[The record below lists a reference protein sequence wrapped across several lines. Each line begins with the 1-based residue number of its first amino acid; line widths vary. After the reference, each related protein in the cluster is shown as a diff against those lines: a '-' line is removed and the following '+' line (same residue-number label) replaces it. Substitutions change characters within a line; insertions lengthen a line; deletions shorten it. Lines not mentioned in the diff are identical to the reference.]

1 MHVLSGTNLLTGAVA
16 VNTNFRLVVDAGAS
30 VEFSN
35 ATAALSGAGSFIKFG
50 NGTAILSGVNTHTG
64 TTNARNGVLQLEY
77 GTNNTSK
84 LADGAALTF
93 GGHTGLT
100 ATGADSNVAGNTQL
114 IGSGGGAIH
123 LNGGS
128 HTEVVSATTID
139 TGSNAVTRGTG
150 TSILRMN
157 VITRNN
163 SGGTIDFGAA
173 GIAQSDNNN
182 VNGILGGWATVGKTN
197 WATTVASGAADTAVN
212 ALATYGANTFTSG
225 TNSDVTSASQAIAA
239 STTNSLRFNAPQAT
253 TLTLNGLL
261 QMQSGGLLVTPNVG
275 AFNTVITGSAIQ
287 NAANTAGLEALIV
300 HQHNTSGVLEIASV
314 IQNNTNAQAFT
325 KTGAGTVILSGLNT
339 YTGAFSL
346 FEGTLQVGG
355 TAADPNTPTN
365 AFLSGFGAAGNNA
378 SAWNLGEGSTLR
390 FLTTNTSV
398 YNTPSFNGDGRV
410 VLAAGNLGE
419 ILFDDDNANWTG
431 DLDLIGGTIH
441 VNSNNN
447 ALGSVRGVVNVSDS
461 PSFVFRDG
469 RVLNKVFNYAEGTT
483 FNLVNFTT
491 TGQGAF
497 SGRQN
502 FNNTTTAGLVF
513 NLPTSTGNGSLVG
526 LNLSGVVYG
535 SNGFTKAG
543 NGILQ
548 ISGNNFTDVYDGY
561 TSINKTASLSG
572 QIAVNGG
579 VLYVGGARALGAHG
593 VGNEVVIAPGASLD
607 LRGQALNYGDD
618 SDLFRKI
625 IEISGSGLNGTGALR
640 NSTGTAQASFLTL
653 NANALINSGGTAN
666 SSVLVLGTF
675 DTNLNN
681 ANALTG
687 AFTRNR
693 PVIDGGGFDLTIQGA
708 RVATDN
714 FIIADPSFSSALGS
728 LLIREGGTRLRHEI
742 SAVVTALPITN
753 SDITNGIEIGYG
765 GLTAGDLTG
774 ALAGTG
780 ANVGARLSFDN
791 YWNTAHTVDITMNG
805 ALAAANNG
813 INALEVQ
820 FFTIPQGRTFLN
832 GSLNLTGDAMRNILV
847 AGTTGNYTVAEQG
860 NTTVAPVV
868 KMVIGGEIQGTGGFT
883 KVGFGETR
891 LTAANTFT
899 GDVNVLRFGSSS
911 TPWSS
916 YTQRINGVDYASL
929 GLAEGWAEWGLTL
942 NGTDGSLANV
952 GNINLQRRGMIT
964 LDNTNRLDAT
974 SGVVGG
980 NNNNRINDAA
990 ILNMSNGWLRINGG
1004 SVNNTETLGTVN
1016 LQQGTNIVDL
1026 YPTDG
1031 AGTNMTL
1038 TIGELNRSAGSTL
1051 RIVNM
1056 DPTSTFGLSAA
1067 GESVRVAVGTLNAPQ
1082 TGGAG
1087 AADSATMSIVRG
1099 IFGGNIPLGLDTDFR
1114 LLGFNNGNVSDLW
1127 NQQRNLQFLAGSHF
1141 MTYEGGY
1148 LRPLDDDEYF
1158 TPADSILSSAVAANL
1173 NVNLTDHISVM
1184 KDNTSINALRF
1195 GPAMDHDGSGGTIHS
1210 GTTLTGEVA
1219 HSSLNL
1225 YVDGTLT
1232 INSGMISSA
1241 YFATGNTASAGTVIL
1256 GGALDFAGQ
1265 EAIINVQNGFYN
1277 TTFGGISG
1285 GTMELRSA
1293 ITNAAGLTKTGFQ
1306 QIVLD
1311 GANTY
1316 TGVTTINDG
1325 TIFLRHGRSAAGAG
1339 GAGNGIVIT
1348 GSGNLNSGNGIVV
1361 GSPTAREDIYIG
1373 VLAGDNQIMRNDNDL
1388 TVWYS
1393 NLTIDNVDVAGQ
1405 TIFTPRIR
1413 TDNSA
1418 TSILYGNI
1426 GGGNT
1431 PVIEDVLQ
1439 MDSRVVQ
1446 FDAAGNNIFI
1456 LRGQIGDKIDG
1467 SGNAIPIA
1475 DPISLLPSLAGVRT
1489 NENEVLRV
1497 NLNGASLET
1506 NFILDRQYN
1515 AAGRLTINQGNVFVN
1530 YDPAAIGNDGTG
1542 FWTNT
1547 AISRIPGA
1555 NSDAN
1560 FAQNGNSS
1568 HQGITLN
1575 GGGLFLTTPGQVF
1588 NMSTWR
1594 TGGTAARFVGGINE
1608 SGVVTYGDGTG
1619 TFTSVG
1625 AITSF
1630 QAQDGGTV
1638 VFASRLAGAL
1648 GTGSTNYSFLKQ
1660 GRGTLEL
1667 QNSTAGAAGADQNFV
1682 LAGGTL
1688 HLNHTA
1694 ATSVAVVGDQNARFD
1709 GGTLLATASSGA
1721 NTTANIVTS
1730 NAANRVLNLSI
1741 GGNEIIARTTNQG
1754 TARNM
1759 TLNLGNANTNN
1770 NASNFVRGA
1779 GATLNLVED
1788 QAAGGVSAITLNFNV
1803 SSTAATRDAIIPW
1816 MTYGT
1821 LARTATDFARV
1832 ITSGNAV
1839 DSFTGL
1845 RAIGDFNNN
1854 VATWTASGNISEN
1867 GGSGFGGTLAGPLT
1881 INSLRFDAN
1890 AESIVNL
1897 GGSVLTVAAPA
1908 LAQSASAILVSSN
1921 VGVVDKTITGTAG
1934 AGLTASGGTSELI
1947 LHQYGGGNLNVN
1959 VPVTGSIAL
1968 NITGPS
1974 STNASTIGTTGSVVL
1989 GATNT
1994 YTGQTYINGAALS
2007 FSNANQLGTNAT
2019 ATAIIMNGGT
2029 LRYTGTGLHSLG
2041 AKGIRFDG
2049 NGGVIDVANGGAEL
2063 ILSGGIA
2070 SNATY
2075 RGDLIK
2081 VGAGTLTLQGI
2092 ANATFTGL
2100 ADIRQGTLRLTAPN
2114 VNAGTTTNTVLGTN
2128 TGYLDGTIFRS
2139 GTNLA
2144 VQFGNLNDSGDWNID
2159 EWFSFEGNN
2168 YVSVGTINT
2177 QTGNLATSG
2186 FPDPN
2191 NERAVNFNGLNTIN
2205 GTVTF
2210 DVVSGQTA
2218 RLNNGG
2224 TLTTRGNGDIIKDGQ
2239 GTLELRGHNADWTG
2253 NLTVMQGRLMGL
2265 GQADVLG
2272 TGYLTGKTI
2281 TLGSADRQ
2289 GIAEIAI
2296 NSESAVNGW
2305 TIELNHDIN
2314 VVYNP
2319 AQTKRLTFETMA
2331 NGGTNLING
2340 NITLNDN
2347 LQVYINDAAENGGSQ
2362 NYVQLIGQ
2370 LRDGVTTSGNLI
2382 LTGDEADGTANN
2394 STSGRTYNYLVI
2406 KSDSSLWTGDVRINT
2421 NTGYDQ
2427 DQTAILRL
2435 EHANAL
2441 TAVNDVDMGFNSILQ
2456 IGGGARTIGA
2466 LSTNGGVGPF
2476 IGGNAGGTMGAS
2488 TNGSTEIIENAASTV
2503 GTLTITQSTPATTET
2518 LWDAHFRDGTINS
2531 QFFAPGAGPLAS
2543 AALNV
2548 VKAGNGWATMT
2559 LANSYTGTTEV
2570 TGGVLQVGRLGVGDT
2585 GAAGISGTRFTA
2597 NVGTTVAGTGLI
2609 RGNAL
2614 INGNLRPGDEAG
2626 SAMGMLFVEGN
2637 LTLGATSV
2645 TTLQAQRASFTAG
2658 NIRSIYDAGYGSWAN
2673 SLVSGSD
2680 AIYSHLLNDPILAS
2694 QHDKLIMGGGLI
2706 MTSGGKLVLAN
2717 LGYNPTAG
2725 DVFNL
2730 LDWSGGNLGLTL
2742 GGITSNGGTFRT
2754 GAESGTDLD
2763 LFELGNGFVWDVS
2776 QFNTSGVLIVA
2787 RAENRLFYWSGDVD
2801 GNWNTNSGGNTNW
2814 TDAAGGGADPGNLPA
2829 FTDDVNF
2836 TATAAG
2842 NFTTTLGAD
2851 FTIRSLTLGGGANA
2865 SNSVTIDTG
2874 ANDLTLY
2881 GGGLT
2886 QVTGSA
2892 ANTISGTGGIILAV
2906 DQTWTNDST
2915 NSLTVSAPV
2924 SGDAD
2929 LTKAGTGTVV
2939 LSGANTYTGETTVS
2953 TGTLSVGH
2961 ATGLGS
2967 TAAGTTVSDG
2977 ATLNANNVTV
2987 AENVTISGNGV
2998 GSAGAL
3004 TGTGTAGVSGT
3015 VTLAANS
3022 AVGANGTDT
3031 LTLSGVVSGT
3041 GMNLAKVGTGTVIL
3055 TAANTY
3061 SGTTTVTAGTL
3072 QLGDG
3077 GTTGTLNTASSITVD
3092 TGATFA
3098 VDRSNAVVQ
3107 GTDFSGAAITGG
3119 GGFTQAGTG
3128 TTTLNAA
3135 NTYTGATNVDAG
3147 MLMINGDQ
3155 SGATGAVS
3163 VASGA
3168 TLGGSGTIGGNTTIA
3183 SGGTIT
3189 AGNDGSSG
3197 TIGVAGL

>member
-1 MHVLSGTNLLTGAVA
+1 
-16 VNTNFRLVVDAGAS
+16 
-30 VEFSN
+30 
-35 ATAALSGAGSFIKFG
+35 
-50 NGTAILSGVNTHTG
+50 
-64 TTNARNGVLQLEY
+64 
-77 GTNNTSK
+77 
-84 LADGAALTF
+84 
-93 GGHTGLT
+93 
-100 ATGADSNVAGNTQL
+100 
-114 IGSGGGAIH
+114 
-123 LNGGS
+123 
-128 HTEVVSATTID
+128 
-139 TGSNAVTRGTG
+139 
-150 TSILRMN
+150 
-157 VITRNN
+157 
-163 SGGTIDFGAA
+163 
-173 GIAQSDNNN
+173 
-182 VNGILGGWATVGKTN
+182 
-197 WATTVASGAADTAVN
+197 
-212 ALATYGANTFTSG
+212 
-225 TNSDVTSASQAIAA
+225 
-239 STTNSLRFNAPQAT
+239 
-253 TLTLNGLL
+253 
-261 QMQSGGLLVTPNVG
+261 
-275 AFNTVITGSAIQ
+275 
-287 NAANTAGLEALIV
+287 
-300 HQHNTSGVLEIASV
+300 
-314 IQNNTNAQAFT
+314 
-325 KTGAGTVILSGLNT
+325 
-339 YTGAFSL
+339 
-346 FEGTLQVGG
+346 
-355 TAADPNTPTN
+355 
-365 AFLSGFGAAGNNA
+365 
-378 SAWNLGEGSTLR
+378 
-390 FLTTNTSV
+390 
-398 YNTPSFNGDGRV
+398 
-410 VLAAGNLGE
+410 
-419 ILFDDDNANWTG
+419 
-431 DLDLIGGTIH
+431 
-441 VNSNNN
+441 
-447 ALGSVRGVVNVSDS
+447 
-461 PSFVFRDG
+461 
-469 RVLNKVFNYAEGTT
+469 
-483 FNLVNFTT
+483 
-491 TGQGAF
+491 
-497 SGRQN
+497 
-502 FNNTTTAGLVF
+502 
-513 NLPTSTGNGSLVG
+513 
-526 LNLSGVVYG
+526 
-535 SNGFTKAG
+535 
-543 NGILQ
+543 
-548 ISGNNFTDVYDGY
+548 
-561 TSINKTASLSG
+561 
-572 QIAVNGG
+572 
-579 VLYVGGARALGAHG
+579 
-593 VGNEVVIAPGASLD
+593 
-607 LRGQALNYGDD
+607 
-618 SDLFRKI
+618 
-625 IEISGSGLNGTGALR
+625 
-640 NSTGTAQASFLTL
+640 
-653 NANALINSGGTAN
+653 
-666 SSVLVLGTF
+666 
-675 DTNLNN
+675 
-681 ANALTG
+681 
-687 AFTRNR
+687 
-693 PVIDGGGFDLTIQGA
+693 
-708 RVATDN
+708 
-714 FIIADPSFSSALGS
+714 
-728 LLIREGGTRLRHEI
+728 
-742 SAVVTALPITN
+742 
-753 SDITNGIEIGYG
+753 
-765 GLTAGDLTG
+765 
-774 ALAGTG
+774 
-780 ANVGARLSFDN
+780 
-791 YWNTAHTVDITMNG
+791 
-805 ALAAANNG
+805 
-813 INALEVQ
+813 
-820 FFTIPQGRTFLN
+820 
-832 GSLNLTGDAMRNILV
+832 
-847 AGTTGNYTVAEQG
+847 
-860 NTTVAPVV
+860 
-868 KMVIGGEIQGTGGFT
+868 
-883 KVGFGETR
+883 
-891 LTAANTFT
+891 
-899 GDVNVLRFGSSS
+899 
-911 TPWSS
+911 
-916 YTQRINGVDYASL
+916 
-929 GLAEGWAEWGLTL
+929 
-942 NGTDGSLANV
+942 
-952 GNINLQRRGMIT
+952 
-964 LDNTNRLDAT
+964 
-974 SGVVGG
+974 
-980 NNNNRINDAA
+980 
-990 ILNMSNGWLRINGG
+990 
-1004 SVNNTETLGTVN
+1004 
-1016 LQQGTNIVDL
+1016 
-1026 YPTDG
+1026 
-1031 AGTNMTL
+1031 
-1038 TIGELNRSAGSTL
+1038 
-1051 RIVNM
+1051 
-1056 DPTSTFGLSAA
+1056 
-1067 GESVRVAVGTLNAPQ
+1067 VRVAVGTLSAAQ
-1082 TGGAG
+1082 IGGGGA
-1087 AADSATMSIVRG
+1087 ANTTTRSIVQG

-1114 LLGFNNGNVSDLW
+1114 VLGFNNGNVSDLW

-1141 MTYEGGY
+1141 MTYDGGF

-1158 TPADSILSSAVAANL
+1158 TPADSILSSATAANQ
-1173 NVNLTDHISVM
+1173 NVNLTDHVSVV
-1184 KDNTSINALRF
+1184 KDDTAINALRF
-1195 GPAMDHDGSGGTIHS
+1195 GPAMDHDGSGGTLNA
-1210 GTTLTGEVA
+1210 GTSLTGEVD

-1241 YFATGNTASAGTVIL
+1241 YFAAGNTASASTVIL

-1285 GTMELRSA
+1285 GSMELRSA
-1293 ITNAAGLTKTGFQ
+1293 ITNAAGLTKTGSQ
-1306 QIVLD
+1306 QLVLD

-1316 TGVTTINDG
+1316 TGLTTINDG
-1325 TIFLRHGRSAAGAG
+1325 TVFLRHGRSAAGAG

-1348 GSGNLNSGNGIVV
+1348 GAGNLNSGNGIVV
-1361 GSPTAREDIYIG
+1361 GTPTVREDIYIG
-1373 VLAGDNQIMRNDNDL
+1373 ALSGDNQIMRNDNDL

-1393 NLTIDNVDVAGQ
+1393 NLTVDNVDVAGQ

-1446 FDAAGNNIFI
+1446 FDSAGNNLFI

-1489 NENEVLRV
+1489 NENEALRV
-1497 NLNGASLET
+1497 TLNGASLET

-1530 YDPAAIGNDGTG
+1530 YDPAAIGNDGVG

-1555 NSDAN
+1555 NSDTN

-1608 SGVVTYGDGTG
+1608 SGTVTYGDGTG
-1619 TFTSVG
+1619 SFTSVG
-1625 AITSF
+1625 AITNF
-1630 QAQDGGTV
+1630 MAQDGGTV
-1638 VFASRLAGAL
+1638 VFTSRLAGAI
-1648 GTGSTNYSFLKQ
+1648 GSGSTNYSFLKQ

-1694 ATSVAVVGDQNARFD
+1694 AAPVALVGDQNARFD

-1741 GGNEIIARTTNQG
+1741 GGNEIIARTTNTG
-1754 TARNM
+1754 TARSM
-1759 TLNLGNANTNN
+1759 TLNLGNANPNN
-1770 NASNFVRGA
+1770 TASNFVRGA
-1779 GATLNLVED
+1779 GSTLNLVED
-1788 QAAGGVSAITLNFNV
+1788 QSAGGVSAITLNFNV
-1803 SSTAATRDAIIPW
+1803 SSTAATRDAVIPW

-1832 ITSGNAV
+1832 ITTGNAV

-1845 RAIGDFNNN
+1845 RAAGDFNNN
-1854 VATWTASGNISEN
+1854 VATWAASGNISEN
-1867 GGSGFGGTLAGPLT
+1867 GGNGFGGTLAGPLA

-1921 VGVVDKTITGTAG
+1921 VGVVDKTITGTVG

-1974 STNASTIGTTGSVVL
+1974 STNAATIGTTGSVVL

-1994 YTGQTYINGAALS
+1994 YTGQTFINGAALS
-2007 FSNANQLGTNAT
+2007 FSNTNQLGTNAT

-2029 LRYTGTGLHSLG
+2029 LRYTGTGLHTLG

-2063 ILSGGIA
+2063 ILSAGIA

-2075 RGDLIK
+2075 WGDLIK
-2081 VGAGTLTLQGI
+2081 VGAGTLTLQGT
-2092 ANATFTGL
+2092 ANANFTGL

-2114 VNAGTTTNTVLGTN
+2114 VNAGTTTNTVLGSN
-2128 TGYLDGTIFRS
+2128 TGYLDGTVFRS

-2144 VQFGNLNDSGDWNID
+2144 VQFGNLNDSGDWNVD
-2159 EWFSFEGNN
+2159 EWFTFEGNN

-2177 QTGNLATSG
+2177 QTGNITASG

-2191 NERAVNFNGLNTIN
+2191 NERPVNFNGLNTIN

-2210 DVVSGQTA
+2210 DVVPGQTA

-2224 TLTTRGNGDIIKDGQ
+2224 SLTTRGNGDIIKDGQ

-2347 LQVYINDAAENGGSQ
+2347 LQIYINDGAENGGSQ

-2382 LTGDEADGTANN
+2382 LTGDDAGNANDN
-2394 STSGRTYNYLVI
+2394 TSGRPYNYLVI
-2406 KSDSSLWTGDVRINT
+2406 KSDSSQWTGDVRINS
-2421 NTGYDQ
+2421 NTSYDQ

-2441 TAVNDVDMGFNSILQ
+2441 TAANDVDLGFNSILQ
-2456 IGGGARTIGA
+2456 IGGGTRTIGA
-2466 LSTNGGVGPF
+2466 LSTNGGFGPF
-2476 IGGNAGGTMGAS
+2476 VGGNAGGTMGAS
-2488 TNGSTEIIENAASTV
+2488 TNGSTEIIENASTTV
-2503 GTLTITQSTPATTET
+2503 GTLTITQSTPVSTEVQ
-2518 LWDAHFRDGTINS
+2518 WDAHFRDGTLNS
-2531 QFFAPGAGPLAS
+2531 QFFAPGAGPTAS
-2543 AALNV
+2543 AALNL
-2548 VKAGNGWATMT
+2548 VKAGDGWATLT
-2559 LANSYTGTTEV
+2559 LDNNYTGTTLV
-2570 TGGVLQVGRLGVGDT
+2570 SSGLLQVGRQGVGNT

-2597 NVGTTVAGTGLI
+2597 NAGTTVAGSGII
-2609 RGNAL
+2609 RGNAI

-2626 SAMGMLFVEGN
+2626 GAMGMLFVEGS

-2645 TTLQAQRASFTAG
+2645 TTLQTQRASFTAG
-2658 NIRSIYDAGYGSWAN
+2658 NVRSIYDAGYGSWVSN
-2673 SLVSGSD
+2673 LVNGAD
-2680 AIYSHLLNDPILAS
+2680 TVYSHLLNDPILAA

-2706 MTSGGKLVLAN
+2706 MTAGGKLILAN

-2730 LDWSGGNLGLTL
+2730 LDWTGANLALNL
-2742 GGITSNGGTFRT
+2742 GGISANGGTFRT

-2776 QFNTSGVLIVA
+2776 QFNTTGALIVA
-2787 RAENRLFYWSGDVD
+2787 RTENRLFFWSGDVD
-2801 GNWNTNSGGNTNW
+2801 GNWNTASGGNTNW
-2814 TDAAGGGADPGNLPA
+2814 TDSAAGGSDPGNLPT

-2836 TATAAG
+2836 TATAAS
-2842 NFTTTLGAD
+2842 NFTTTIGAD

-2892 ANTISGTGGIILAV
+2892 ANTISSSSTGGIILAV

-2939 LSGANTYTGETTVS
+2939 LSGANTYTGETTIS

-2967 TAAGTTVSDG
+2967 TAAGTMVSDG
-2977 ATLNANNVTV
+2977 ATLNVNNVTV
-2987 AENVTISGNGV
+2987 AENLTISGNGV

-3004 TGTGTAGVSGT
+3004 TGTGNAGVSGT
-3015 VTLAANS
+3015 VTLAANTT
-3022 AVGANGTDT
+3022 VGAATGSDT
-3031 LTLSGVVSGT
+3031 LNLSGVVSGS
-3041 GMNLAKVGTGTVIL
+3041 GMNLEKVGAGTVIL
-3055 TAANTY
+3055 SAANTY
-3061 SGTTTVTAGTL
+3061 SGATTVTAGTL

-3077 GTTGTLNTASSITVD
+3077 GTTGTLNTAGTITVA

-3098 VDRSNAVVQ
+3098 VDRSNDVVQ
-3107 GTDFSGAAITGG
+3107 GTDFSGAAITGA
-3119 GGFTQAGTG
+3119 GGFTQAGSG

-3135 NTYTGATNVDAG
+3135 NSYTGATNVDAG
-3147 MLMINGDQ
+3147 MLMINGNQ
-3155 SGATGAVS
+3155 STATGTVT
-3163 VASGA
+3163 VESGA
-3168 TLGGSGTIGGNTTIA
+3168 TLGGSGTVGGITTIA

-3189 AGNDGSSG
+3189 GGNDGSSVTVG
-3197 TIGVAGL
+3197 VLDPLVTDAVGTLTFGGDLTASSGSIWLVDLVQGVGGNDLINVGGALTIGGSNLAINFGGAFVEHQVYTIASYGTGLTGAFSGLSEGAFVDPGNLYRISYGTGIGSGAITLTAVPEPGTLGFLGLALAGFLTRRIRKRRAVAAQVAAASQE